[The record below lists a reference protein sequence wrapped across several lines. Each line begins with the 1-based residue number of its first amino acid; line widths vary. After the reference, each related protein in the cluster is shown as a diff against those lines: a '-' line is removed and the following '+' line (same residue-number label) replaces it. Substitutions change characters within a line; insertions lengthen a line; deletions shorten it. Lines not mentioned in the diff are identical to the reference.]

1 MKKAAFIT
9 KAILFPL
16 ILLAGVVGL
25 VLFCRASLR
34 FPHLHLALSEIR
46 LKTLC
51 FLAAGLLCA
60 AFAVVAAEYI
70 LFNFK
75 EAYWKLLIPAAGAL
89 VLLAVCGLCFRQAL
103 RPLAYTYTEALSDY
117 EADFDASRFQTPEE
131 QLFPDPV
138 TGTVTG
144 YRLYRD
150 GPREAEIVTVTYE
163 LAPFYTEQR
172 RIQRMGLSGFKLDEE
187 RYCYELPTEDCLY
200 QVDLNDETHQI
211 FYRRFVQVDSLPAYA
226 PHPET
231 EPEEPDARPGLVTD
245 YAANFDAA
253 QFMAGSKRLFPAT
266 LTGDITDYLLYRS
279 GETVAE
285 RITVSYTLNDYY
297 SEVNRIKR
305 LHLSSFSPSKKHTCY
320 ELTFDGLLY
329 QIEIDDQNQRVQYS
343 RFFRPEALPYYAP
356 HPTTATAGNPTT
368 PAPEDDT
375 SSESGQ
381 TLPSLPGVH

>member
-117 EADFDASRFQTPEE
+117 EADFNADRFQTPEE

-150 GPREAEIVTVTYE
+150 GPLEAEIVTVTYE

-231 EPEEPDARPGLVTD
+231 EPEEPDARPGLLVRLRD
-245 YAANFDAA
+245 VGRDAV
-253 QFMAGSKRLFPAT
+253 RREDLPASADKLT
-266 LTGDITDYLLYRS
+266 LLLI
-279 GETVAE
+279 GETRELREVVQREEAAALRRVDVVAAVHRDGPAFGAE
-285 RITVSYTLNDYY
+285 RFDHVK
-297 SEVNRIKR
+297 EVRPRRADVQGRVPVVRHDADQR
-305 LHLSSFSPSKKHTCY
+305 LH
-320 ELTFDGLLY
+320 
-329 QIEIDDQNQRVQYS
+329 IVS
-343 RFFRPEALPYYAP
+343 RTERPEPVKFLPV
-356 HPTTATAGNPTT
+356 H
-368 PAPEDDT
+368 
-375 SSESGQ
+375 SGRDVIHSNCDLHTYRLLIQ
-381 TLPSLPGVH
+381 GPCRA